1 MVQGPIGEFRM
12 RSSHGNE
19 AARAYAVRYPTG
31 QPGEGRKERSVDDNV
46 YEVQLLKGQ
55 PIDYPIRGER
65 LNTFVGTLKFGDLV
79 GRYRIPHRVH
89 ATNKGYQRKASTSRI
104 NKLVRDLKRRKVHLP
119 TSILLSVREREPY
132 PKLEASGRYVLTIPA
147 NGSSP
152 FFVVDGQ
159 HRLEALKIVMEEDPN
174 GNWHDFLIPTVIIF
188 GADSDL
194 EMDQFHTVNSNAK
207 SIDTRLAHDL
217 LKTLAKKDDDLR
229 KYLDE
234 DQVSWK
240 VDAQDLTERVA
251 RRKMWRGRIRFSNE
265 PKGNT
270 LINSNS
276 VVSSLKRAIEHDYFA
291 TYLPEQRAEIIDAYW
306 QGIGKALP
314 ECFRD
319 PEEYNIQKTVGVY
332 VLHYLLPTVLSYA
345 IRLGCPVSEP
355 ETHYHIF
362 ATTLRELSGDNQIDG
377 ESVGSDFWKV
387 GAEGASGT
395 YSSGAGQRVLREK
408 IRRELQENL
417 SEQLS

>member
-1 MVQGPIGEFRM
+1 MNG
-12 RSSHGNE
+12 
-19 AARAYAVRYPTG
+19 
-31 QPGEGRKERSVDDNV
+31 KV

-55 PIDYPIRGER
+55 PIDYPVRGER
-65 LNTFVGTLKFGDLV
+65 LNTFVGAIKFGELV

-89 ATNKGYQRKASTSRI
+89 ADREGYQRKPSTSRV
-104 NKLVRDLKRRKVHLP
+104 NKLARDLRRQKVDLP

-132 PKLEASGRYVLTIPA
+132 PRLDSSGRYILTLPA
-147 NGSSP
+147 NGTP
-152 FFVVDGQ
+152 QFYVVDGQ
-159 HRLEALKIVMEEDPN
+159 HRLEALKKVMEEDPN
-174 GNWHDFLIPTVIIF
+174 GGWDDFLIPTVILF
-188 GADSDL
+188 GADTDL

-207 SIDTRLAHDL
+207 SISTDLALDL
-217 LKTLAKKDDDLR
+217 LKTRAKKDDEFR

-234 DQVSWK
+234 TSAGWK

-251 RRKMWRGRIRFSNE
+251 QREMWQGKIRFSNE
-265 PKGNT
+265 PKGVT

-276 VVSSLKRAIEHDYFA
+276 FVTSLRRAVEQENFA
-291 TYLPEQRAEIIDAYW
+291 TYLPEGRANIINAYW

-314 ECFRD
+314 ECFGN

-332 VLHYLLPTVLSYA
+332 VLHYLLPTALSYA
-345 IRLGCPVSEP
+345 IRFGMSEFEPDTYFGIFGETLLG
-355 ETHYHIF
+355 
-362 ATTLRELSGDNQIDG
+362 LSGDNQVDG
-377 ESVGSDFWKV
+377 EAVGSDFWKV

-417 SEQLS
+417 SDQLS